1 MPVRPSVSVV
11 VGVGDGSVGSD
22 DLRRSIRVVIRV
34 AGGSRRVGH
43 PGLPARRI
51 VCEARGG
58 QVGIR
63 DSDEPTRVVV
73 GVGDRLSLLIHVR
86 RKRPRRVVSP
96 AFGRA
101 VGVGHAGLLVSD
113 GVRKGVRVAVSV
125 GGGGE
130 QPLLPGRVI
139 CVREDVAVRLRRG
152 ELSACAVIN
161 LMTGIPPLPKL
172 QTSNK
177 P

>member
-1 MPVRPSVSVV
+1 MIVAII
-11 VGVGDGSVGSD
+11 GVAHGSFGSD
-22 DLRRSIRVVIRV
+22 DLRRSVRVVIGV

-86 RKRPRRVVSP
+86 SKRPRRVVSP
-96 AFGRA
+96 AFGGA
-101 VGVGHAGLLVSD
+101 VGVGQIIYLFQHLL
-113 GVRKGVRVAVSV
+113 
-125 GGGGE
+125 
-130 QPLLPGRVI
+130 
-139 CVREDVAVRLRRG
+139 
-152 ELSACAVIN
+152 
-161 LMTGIPPLPKL
+161 
-172 QTSNK
+172 
-177 P
+177 